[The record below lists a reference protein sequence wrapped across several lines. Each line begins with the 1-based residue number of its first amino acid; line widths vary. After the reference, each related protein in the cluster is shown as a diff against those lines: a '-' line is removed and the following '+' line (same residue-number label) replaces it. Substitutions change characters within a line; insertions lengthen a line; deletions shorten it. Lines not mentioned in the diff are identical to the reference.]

1 MFRKVLFPTDFSE
14 FANKALE
21 YVKKLKEAGTE
32 EVVVLH
38 VVEQSYFDA
47 YEEAFAWAGK
57 NIEEET
63 EKLDEKLVEKAKKDM
78 EKIVSQLEGFR
89 VKEVVKIG
97 NPWEEILKVAE
108 SEDVSLIVM
117 GSHGCGRLGCTLEK
131 LIGSTA
137 ENVVRHAKKPV
148 LVVR

>member
-57 NIEEET
+57 NVEEET

-78 EKIVSQLEGFR
+78 EEIVSQLEGFR

-117 GSHGCGRLGCTLEK
+117 GSHGCGKLGCTLEK